1 MVRKFLPAFL
11 ALLLITTGVG
21 CNHDQVAQLP
31 PPRFSPPVISQNT
44 APRPVP
50 SVRPQVP
57 YALPAGIPRN
67 WIPVAS
73 SRPWRWIVIHHSAT
87 PSGGAAKFDRDHRE
101 KGWDELGY
109 HFVIG
114 NGTETGNGQIEVGP
128 RWPKQKW
135 GAHTRTPDN
144 RFNEFGIGI
153 CLVGNF
159 DVQRPTPE
167 QMRSLAKV
175 VAFLMKRYNIPP
187 DRILGHKDAKPTDCP
202 GSNLNLAVVRR
213 MAVQMLADSGTVLD
227 PDVREASVE
236 LMSNASLQD

>member
-1 MVRKFLPAFL
+1 MVRKYIP
-11 ALLLITTGVG
+11 ALLGLLLAGFG
-21 CNHDQVAQLP
+21 CKQDQVSQLP
-31 PPRFSPPVISQNT
+31 PPRFTPPAIAQASPAQRPIPNQQ
-44 APRPVP
+44 PR
-50 SVRPQVP
+50 VP
-57 YALPAGIPRN
+57 YAAPVGIPRD
-67 WIPVAS
+67 WIPNAAA
-73 SRPWRWIVIHHSAT
+73 RPWRWIVIHHSAT

-101 KGWDELGY
+101 RGFDELGY

-114 NGTETGNGQIEVGP
+114 NGTETRNGQIEVGP

-159 DVQRPTPE
+159 DVQRPTAE

-202 GSNLNLAVVRR
+202 GANLNLATVRR
-213 MAVQMLADSGTVLD
+213 MAVQMLADSGTTLE
-227 PDVREASVE
+227 PDVREAGVE
-236 LMSNASLQD
+236 LMLDAPQAQ